1 MTRTSTT
8 GNWNKPPGYTLIE
21 LSVVLM
27 LISLMF
33 FISMPRLGDFL
44 FRTDM
49 KQAARSLKAAVY
61 FLRSKSILSQ
71 TPTVLHLDLDRRLFW
86 GEFAGKEQERQTK
99 GKARPALVPP
109 KVLPEGIRFL
119 DASNINTPKM
129 NSGVLSSTFNSK
141 GALEETVIHLGDGRS
156 NIMTI
161 IVNAFT
167 GTFSI
172 YEEYV
177 EVEYGGSEK

>member
-8 GNWNKPPGYTLIE
+8 GNWNNPPGYTLIE

-27 LISLMF
+27 LIGLMF
-33 FISMPRLGDFL
+33 FVSLPRLGDFL

-49 KQAARSLKAAVY
+49 KEAARSLKAAVH
-61 FLRSKSILSQ
+61 FLRSKSIVTQ
-71 TPTVLHLDLDRRLFW
+71 TPTVLHLDLDRRLYW
-86 GEFAGKEQERQTK
+86 GEFFEREEERQGKRK
-99 GKARPALVPP
+99 GRPPLVRPMG
-109 KVLPEGIRFL
+109 LPDGIRFL

-129 NSGVLSSTFNSK
+129 TSGVLSSSFNSK
-141 GALEETVIHLGDGRS
+141 GALEEMVIHLTDRQS

-172 YEEYV
+172 YDEYV